1 LQLAHIQLQVYE
13 LDDCRQSLAQLQRL
27 GHSDEAQ
34 ALAMS
39 LEGQY
44 GDAKASLQQ
53 LQAAY
58 ERQQAAGEH
67 NSRLVSSVLMTALY
81 QDDWTPTQMAQLHQ
95 RYGQA
100 LAGAAPL
107 AQVAP
112 LPPAATRA
120 RPTSLRVGYV
130 TGDLHRQHPV
140 NIFMLPLL
148 QAQQHS
154 SLQVHIYHTGTMFDS
169 YTERARAC
177 AKHWVE
183 AAQWDDATLQ
193 HAIAQDGID
202 VLIDLAGHTASHRL
216 GVFMARPAPVQVT
229 FLGYPHSTG
238 LPCMDY
244 LIGDAVVSP
253 PEHAHLFSESVARL
267 DYPVFCWA
275 PVDAYALPPAR
286 AADAPV
292 VFGSFNNALKLS
304 DRTLAL
310 WAKVLHAVPGSR
322 LLLKAPS
329 LRNAAVQARYLAELQ
344 ALGIEAWRV
353 EFRGPSELADMMQQ
367 YGDIDIALD
376 PLVYNGGT
384 TSLQALWMGVPLVT
398 LTGGNFA
405 SRMGTSF
412 LTALG
417 RAEWIAHDEARYVA
431 IAQDLAS
438 QVQTLRPLRP
448 QLRQQMEASPLCDIT
463 GYARSFEALLWQM
476 SDATRTAAA

>member
-1 LQLAHIQLQVYE
+1 
-13 LDDCRQSLAQLQRL
+13 
-27 GHSDEAQ
+27 
-34 ALAMS
+34 
-39 LEGQY
+39 
-44 GDAKASLQQ
+44 
-53 LQAAY
+53 
-58 ERQQAAGEH
+58 
-67 NSRLVSSVLMTALY
+67 
-81 QDDWTPTQMAQLHQ
+81 
-95 RYGQA
+95 
-100 LAGAAPL
+100 
-107 AQVAP
+107 
-112 LPPAATRA
+112 
-120 RPTSLRVGYV
+120 
-130 TGDLHRQHPV
+130 
-140 NIFMLPLL
+140 
-148 QAQQHS
+148 
-154 SLQVHIYHTGTMFDS
+154 
-169 YTERARAC
+169 
-177 AKHWVE
+177 
-183 AAQWDDATLQ
+183 
-193 HAIAQDGID
+193 
-202 VLIDLAGHTASHRL
+202 
-216 GVFMARPAPVQVT
+216 
-229 FLGYPHSTG
+229 
-238 LPCMDY
+238 
-244 LIGDAVVSP
+244 
-253 PEHAHLFSESVARL
+253 
-267 DYPVFCWA
+267 
-275 PVDAYALPPAR
+275 
-286 AADAPV
+286 
-292 VFGSFNNALKLS
+292 
-304 DRTLAL
+304 
-310 WAKVLHAVPGSR
+310 VPGSR